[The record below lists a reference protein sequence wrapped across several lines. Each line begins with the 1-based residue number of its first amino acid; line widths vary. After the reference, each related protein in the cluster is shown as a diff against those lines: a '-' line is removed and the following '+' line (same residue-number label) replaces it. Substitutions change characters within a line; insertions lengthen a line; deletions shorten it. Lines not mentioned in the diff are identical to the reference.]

1 MCQETNIFDD
11 GQKVMVKVTTN
22 DVKEMAKTPDTVSL
36 LEERVKGWIKKLSE
50 ILKESEQIRRENDT
64 SGKNK

>member
-1 MCQETNIFDD
+1 
-11 GQKVMVKVTTN
+11 MVKVTTN